1 MPVPLA
7 NQVLEH
13 VRGERQLLI
22 GLLEELTAAESPS
35 KHPDIHD
42 RIRTSLVKTTAEM
55 AERGMFSRELL
66 SEIQAT
72 VSEYRSANGAPAA
85 SGTQE

>member
-1 MPVPLA
+1 MTMPVPLA

-22 GLLEELTAAESPS
+22 ELLEELTAAESPS

-42 RIRTSLVKTTAEM
+42 RIRTSLVT
-55 AERGMFSRELL
+55 MFADLDF
-66 SEIQAT
+66 
-72 VSEYRSANGAPAA
+72 APVPPEGEPE
-85 SGTQE
+85 S